1 MQNVQSAKC
10 KSKLDECIAE
20 STLNS
25 VQKEVAFHWHILTG
39 IRILL
44 VAYFKRAPR
53 LLVSLQLF
61 AQDLYNRVDD
71 WIRSRL
77 IWSIGAC
84 DTGVW
89 LSRFIFMIFIYY
101 LYYQEDN
108 SITSMQAYSMLI
120 WSIGAG
126 DAGESGSQD
135 CCSSISSPLQNIIK
149 LLRNLF
155 AISYFS
161 FRIRN
166 WEFRSSARRKG

>member
-1 MQNVQSAKC
+1 MCKVQNVNPNWTSA
-10 KSKLDECIAE
+10 LQRVH
-20 STLNS
+20 STQCRKNWLS
-25 VQKEVAFHWHILTG
+25 IDTYWLALG
-39 IRILL
+39 PILL

-108 SITSMQAYSMLI
+108 SITSMQVYSMLI